1 MSEQLRV
8 LHVFA
13 EMNRGGAET
22 MIMNLYRSINRSE
35 LQFDFVVHTKN
46 KCAFDD
52 EIRLL
57 GGKIYYVPAYSGKNH
72 FEYIKAWENFLK
84 EHPEYKVIHGHVR
97 STASIYL
104 KKAKK
109 YGLTTIAHSH
119 NTSSGSGFSSIAK
132 NILQYQIRYI
142 ADYLFACSQ
151 NAGTWLFGE
160 KACKN
165 DNFFI
170 LNNAIDA
177 KRFVLNKD
185 VRDKKRKELQL
196 EDFFVVGHIG
206 RFHPQKNHAFII
218 DIFKELTEKNSK
230 MKMKLLLVGDG
241 TLRKEIEKKV
251 NNLGLSDKVIFTGV
265 RPDIPELLQAMDVFL
280 FPSLFEGLPVTLIEA
295 QASGLEIYASE
306 TISQEVAI
314 TDLINYYSLDSHPS
328 EWANNILNNKVLNK
342 RKNYLSE
349 IENANY
355 DIEKNSLWLQE
366 FYKDI
371 ILKREMGVN
380 NG

>member
-1 MSEQLRV
+1 MSEPLRV
-8 LHVFA
+8 LQVFA

-22 MIMNLYRSINRSE
+22 MIMNLYRNINRSKV
-35 LQFDFVVHTKN
+35 QFDFVVHTKN

-52 EIRLL
+52 EIRSM
-57 GGKIYYVPAYSGKNH
+57 GGNIYNVPAYSGRNH
-72 FEYIKAWENFLK
+72 FEYKKAWESFFK

-104 KKAKK
+104 NTAKK

-119 NTSSGSGFSSIAK
+119 NTSSGSGISAFVK
-132 NILQYQIRYI
+132 NLLQYQIRYI

-170 LNNAIDA
+170 LNNAIEA
-177 KRFVLNKD
+177 KKFVLNKD
-185 VRDKKRKELQL
+185 IRDKKRKELQL

-206 RFHPQKNHAFII
+206 RFHPQKNHTFIV
-218 DIFKELTEKNSK
+218 DIFKEISEKNSK
-230 MKMKLLLVGDG
+230 VKLLLVGEG
-241 TLRKEIEKKV
+241 TLREEIEKKV

-280 FPSLFEGLPVTLIEA
+280 FPSLFEGLPVTLVEA
-295 QASGLEIYASE
+295 QASGIKIFASD
-306 TISQEVAI
+306 TISKEAAI
-314 TDLINYYSLDSHPS
+314 TDLINYYSLNSTS
-328 EWANNILNNKVLNK
+328 VEWANNILKSKYSIK

-355 DIEKNSLWLQE
+355 DIEKNSLWLEE
-366 FYKDI
+366 FYKNI
-371 ILKREMGVN
+371 ILKQEMGVN

>member
-1 MSEQLRV
+1 MPEPIRV
-8 LHVFA
+8 LQVFA
-13 EMNRGGAET
+13 EMNRGGAEN
-22 MIMNLYRSINRSE
+22 MIMNLYRNINRSE
-35 LQFDFVVHTKN
+35 VQFDFVVHTIN

-52 EIRLL
+52 EIRAM
-57 GGKIYYVPAYSGKNH
+57 GGNIYNVPAYSGKNH
-72 FEYIKAWENFLK
+72 FEYKKAWESFFK
-84 EHPEYKVIHGHVR
+84 DHPEYKVIHGHVR

-104 KKAKK
+104 NKAKK

-119 NTSSGSGFSSIAK
+119 NTSSGSGFPAIVK
-132 NILQYQIRYI
+132 NILQYQIRNI

-151 NAGTWLFGE
+151 NAGTWLYGE
-160 KACKN
+160 KACKK

-170 LNNAIDA
+170 LNNAIEA
-177 KRFVLNKD
+177 KRFVLNKE

-218 DIFKELTEKNSK
+218 DIFKELSEKNSK
-230 MKMKLLLVGDG
+230 VKLLLIGDG

-251 NNLGLSDKVIFTGV
+251 SNLGLSEKVIFTGV

-314 TDLINYYSLDSHPS
+314 TDLINYNSLNSHPS
-328 EWANNILNNKVLNK
+328 EWVNNILNKKRLNK

-366 FYKDI
+366 FYKNSV
-371 ILKREMGVN
+371 LKQEMGVN